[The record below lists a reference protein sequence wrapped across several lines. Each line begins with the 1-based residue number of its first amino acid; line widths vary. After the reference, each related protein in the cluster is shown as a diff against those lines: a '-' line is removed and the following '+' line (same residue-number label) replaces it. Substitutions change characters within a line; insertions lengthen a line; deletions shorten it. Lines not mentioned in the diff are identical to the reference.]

1 MTDIHELLSLA
12 SASDGDTTFSAR
24 DDLNRARGL
33 LIRRRRTRAT
43 ALTAGIGGLV
53 AVAALGLVITNSGGP
68 SQSPSI
74 SAIPAVQNLHLVA
87 ADITGGSFS
96 FGKIPDNW
104 EVQRATESKVVM
116 IPTGKPYGIKVPA
129 SKADLASGKAR
140 PPSKSSVPDRD
151 SFEGKLLISF
161 HAYPL
166 TGKLSAID
174 GRDYQINADSQYTT
188 ISVDTLP
195 GQPTGVVSVQYPTST
210 GWSQSTLREFLDS
223 VTVND
228 SARPSV

>member
-1 MTDIHELLSLA
+1 MSDIHALLTL
-12 SASDGDTTFSAR
+12 ASDGDMNVDASA
-24 DDLNRARGL
+24 DLNRARGL
-33 LIRRRRTRAT
+33 LIRRRRTRAKVLT
-43 ALTAGIGGLV
+43 TGVGALAAFA
-53 AVAALGLVITNSGGP
+53 AVGVVVTSSDGP
-68 SQSPSI
+68 SNTPSV
-74 SAIPAVQNLHLVA
+74 SASPAVKGLHLVA

-104 EVQRATESKVVM
+104 EVQKATDSWVLMTPV
-116 IPTGKPYGIKVPA
+116 GKPYGIKVPP

-140 PPSKSSVPDRD
+140 AAHNDAKPHLD
-151 SFEGKLLISF
+151 SFEGKLLITF
-161 HAYPL
+161 DQYPL
-166 TGKLSAID
+166 TGNTSKVD
-174 GRDYQINADSQYTT
+174 GRLYQIDADSQYTT

-195 GQPTGVVSVQYPTST
+195 GQPKGVVRVQYPTST

>member
-1 MTDIHELLSLA
+1 MSDIHELLSLA
-12 SASDGDTTFSAR
+12 SEGDTTFSAT

-33 LIRRRRTRAT
+33 LIRRRRARAK
-43 ALTAGIGGLV
+43 AVTAGIGGLA
-53 AVAALGLVITNSGGP
+53 AVAAVGVVVTSSGAP
-68 SQSPSI
+68 SHRPAI
-74 SAIPAVQNLHLVA
+74 SAHPAAKNLHLVA

-104 EVQRATESKVVM
+104 EVQRATESWVLM
-116 IPTGKPYGIKVPA
+116 IPSGKPYGIKVAP

-140 PPSKSSVPDRD
+140 LVGKGVPHLD
-151 SFEGKLLISF
+151 SFEGKLLITF
-161 HAYPL
+161 DQYPL
-166 TGKLSAID
+166 TGKTSTVD
-174 GRDYQINADSQYTT
+174 GRVYEVESDSQYTT

-195 GQPTGVVSVQYPTST
+195 GQPKGVVRVQYPTQT
-210 GWSQSTLREFLDS
+210 GWSQSTLREFLAS

>member
-12 SASDGDTTFSAR
+12 SEGDTTFSAG

-33 LIRRRRTRAT
+33 LIRRRRARAR
-43 ALTAGIGGLV
+43 ALTAGIGGLA
-53 AVAALGLVITNSGGP
+53 AVAAVGLVITSSGEP
-68 SQSPSI
+68 SKSPSV
-74 SAIPAVQNLHLVA
+74 SASPAVKGLHLVA

-116 IPTGKPYGIKVPA
+116 IPTGKPYGITVPP

-140 PPSKSSVPDRD
+140 PPAKGSVPDLD

-161 HAYPL
+161 DQYPL
-166 TGKLSAID
+166 AGNTSTID
-174 GRDYQINADSQYTT
+174 GRVYEIEADSQYTT
-188 ISVDTLP
+188 ISVATLP
-195 GQPTGVVSVQYPTST
+195 GQPRGVVRVQYPTGT

-223 VTVND
+223 VTVKD